1 MVFFKPNQI
10 FSDVVHF
17 EVVTMPARERA
28 VKVLSS
34 MVSWRTKRLLTQDDN
49 LHPFC
54 WTYGTG
60 ELIDELAR
68 IDEILELSEILQQP
82 TEIADHFGISM
93 CFEEAF
99 IDSHETLVILLDRVT
114 SHWNKNS
121 QQDMQKLTSANSA
134 DMHWNELMLASYKH
148 ANNIHKHM
156 RDSLLR
162 MRFLYEQLKP
172 ETQALTKCCSY
183 KIQLQNSMLAQKI
196 VQGASTS
203 KPSTFKPACGFRL
216 ESGEIAQSTQDR
228 LDTVEMQLSKLLL
241 EKDILLNKLRDE
253 DVVRDALEVCDVL
266 RNILAEGSKIQ
277 DHTEALKYATDII
290 APKKHILERYSTSF
304 ENTLQAFPDLYPD
317 TCTQEEASD
326 FFMHMIEAL
335 DKDTKHL
342 EMMKANFL

>member
-1 MVFFKPNQI
+1 
-10 FSDVVHF
+10 
-17 EVVTMPARERA
+17 MPARERA

-60 ELIDELAR
+60 ELIDELQR

-82 TEIADHFGISM
+82 TEVADHFGISM

-99 IDSHETLVILLDRVT
+99 IDSHEMLVILLDRVT

-121 QQDMQKLTSANSA
+121 QQDMQKLTSVNSA
-134 DMHWNELMLASYKH
+134 DMHWNELMLASYKP

-196 VQGASTS
+196 VQGASPSKPMLAQKIVQGASPS